1 LHTRST
7 LAIAAFVILFG
18 HSSAWADQDG
28 TVAFGKDFVVFTQ
41 YGPHGQTLNVVP
53 VEEPGPLKVAASIDV
68 PISWAMMAV
77 RDRRVF
83 LLWWKSL
90 YIYELKSN
98 WTPELLKTLEV
109 PDHQTV
115 RSISV
120 AGSDLVVHKGPCDL
134 HIDLT
139 QPLAG
144 WRLRPVDAGAKP
156 EPSHWRINDHR
167 DWVPADGTCLPQ
179 GDDVTC
185 LVYGTSR
192 YADGAEFTD
201 KFLVKRKV
209 SGPIEST
216 LYIVTLMETFD

>member
-1 LHTRST
+1 MHARWTF
-7 LAIAAFVILFG
+7 AIAAFAILFG
-18 HSSAWADQDG
+18 HSRAWADSDG

-41 YGPHGQTLNVVP
+41 FGARGQTLNVVP

-77 RDRRVF
+77 RNRRIF

-90 YIYELKSN
+90 YVYELKSD

-109 PDHQTV
+109 PDPQTV
-115 RSISV
+115 RTLSI
-120 AGSDLVVHKGPCDL
+120 AGSDLVVHKDAGDL

-139 QPLAG
+139 KPLAS
-144 WRLRPVDAGAKP
+144 WRLLPAGPGAKRK
-156 EPSHWRINDHR
+156 PSQGGINNHG
-167 DWVPADGTCLPQ
+167 DWVPSDGTCLPQ

-185 LVYGTSR
+185 LVYGTSS

-209 SGPIEST
+209 YGPIEST
-216 LYIVTLMETFD
+216 LYIVTLTETFD